1 MQIRMS
7 TENSFNIVVGRV
19 SQAKQQSAQ
28 MLGGV
33 FDGPQCKV
41 TFSKGQT
48 AGKECTE
55 PEGGENDAAAV
66 QGDGTGG

>member
-1 MQIRMS
+1 MQIRMF
-7 TENSFNIVVGRV
+7 TENSLNISVGRV

-41 TFSKGQT
+41 TISK
-48 AGKECTE
+48 
-55 PEGGENDAAAV
+55 EGRKLSEQSDRQPARSA
-66 QGDGTGG
+66 